1 MQPSRFFV
9 PAIICLLFSACQGRE
24 QPYGTGPDN
33 PAADK
38 DTGAAATP
46 LAGVYTDT
54 VPCNDC
60 RGIATRLT
68 LKPDSLYELQE
79 VYLGRPDPTN
89 YRRGPWRVR
98 GQVVTLA
105 PSGNNPVRRY
115 QVEAAR
121 KLRLLDA
128 DGKLM
133 QAANADYTLN
143 YQSDGNL
150 NEAGTTREFTGLYTA
165 EANAAVF
172 VECGSDKQY
181 ALAPTGLTPDLQRQY
196 GNTRKEAGQPVF
208 LRVSATVKTQT
219 VQFGTGTEEA
229 LVVDKVLEMKP
240 DPVCP
245 QAVR

>member
-1 MQPSRFFV
+1 MLLSRSFFAV
-9 PAIICLLFSACQGRE
+9 GITLLVVGCQGRE
-24 QPYGTGPDN
+24 QPYSTGSDN
-33 PAADK
+33 AAPDK
-38 DTGAAATP
+38 DAGAATLP

-60 RGIATRLT
+60 QGISTRLT

-79 VYLGRPDPTN
+79 AYLGRPDPVN

-105 PSGNNPVRRY
+105 PSGNDPVRRY

-121 KLRLLDA
+121 RLRLLDA
-128 DGKLM
+128 DGKPM

-143 YQSDGNL
+143 YFSDGNL

-165 EANAAVF
+165 EPNAAVF
-172 VECGSDKQY
+172 VECGSDTRY
-181 ALAPTGLTPDLQRQY
+181 ALASGGLTADLARQY
-196 GNTRKEAGQPVF
+196 GTTRRKAGKPVF
-208 LRVSATVKTQT
+208 LRVSATVS
-219 VQFGTGTEEA
+219 GTGQQETL
-229 LVVDKVLEMKP
+229 LVGKILEMKP

-245 QAVR
+245 QAAK